1 MKTKKQFIWLL
12 IVVLFIIAGCTSPV
26 NHPNS
31 AFGAI
36 WATDISTSIGSSV
49 NDASQQVISYRI
61 TLKNDEPSAITIHSI
76 TFLLSNELEKRLL
89 SDSKV
94 SIENTVDP
102 NATIELTG
110 QLTFDAKGVS
120 KEQIT
125 GWGPPIKGLFANT
138 EQSVIIQSHGQR

>member
-1 MKTKKQFIWLL
+1 MKTLFTWLL
-12 IVVLFIIAGCTSPV
+12 ICSMGILAGCAAPV
-26 NHPNS
+26 ARPNS
-31 AFGAI
+31 LLGAI
-36 WATDISTSIGSSV
+36 WATDISTTIGSPA
-49 NDASQQVISYRI
+49 NDASNQVISYRI
-61 TLKNDEPSAITIHSI
+61 TLKNGEASAVTIHSI

-89 SDSKV
+89 SDREV

-102 NATIELTG
+102 NATIEFTG

-120 KEQIT
+120 KEEIT